1 MKNKYISFRNLSEQD
16 FPLLLKWLETPHVKT
31 WWDNEV
37 VWTLDKI
44 TQKYSSYVNQY
55 KIENGKKK
63 SIFAFIIVLDE
74 QSIGY
79 IQYYDAYDFLCVPAN
94 KAFDFQRSA
103 AIDFYLGEESILGQ
117 GLGSVALK
125 QFVQNIVFQQF
136 DTALV
141 TPDIKNVSAIAC
153 YQKAGF
159 MTFLTKEE
167 AHELW
172 LIAKKEAPHGHSS

>member
-1 MKNKYISFRNLSEQD
+1 MKNKHISFRRLSEQD
-16 FPLLLKWLETPHVKT
+16 FPLLIKWLETPHVKI
-31 WWDNEV
+31 WWDSEV

-63 SIFAFIIVLDE
+63 SIFAFIILLDE
-74 QSIGY
+74 QPIGY
-79 IQYYDAYDFLCVPAN
+79 IQYYDACDFLNLPAD

-103 AIDFYLGEESILGQ
+103 AIDFYLGEKSILGQ

-141 TPDIKNVSAIAC
+141 TPDIKNHSAITC

-159 MTFLTKEE
+159 MPFLTKEE

-172 LIAKKEAPHGHSS
+172 LIAKKEVSHVY

>member
-1 MKNKYISFRNLSEQD
+1 MTIFFRSLSEQD

-31 WWDNEV
+31 WWDSDV
-37 VWTLDKI
+37 VWTMDKI
-44 TQKYSSYVNQY
+44 TRKYGSYLNQY

-63 SIFAFIIVLDE
+63 SIFAFIILLDE
-74 QSIGY
+74 QPIGY
-79 IQYYDAYDFLCVPAN
+79 IQYYDVCDFLNLPAD
-94 KAFDFQRSA
+94 KAFDFQKSA
-103 AIDFYLGEESILGQ
+103 AIDFYLGEKSILGQ

-141 TPDIKNVSAIAC
+141 TPDIKNHSAIAC

-159 MTFLTKEE
+159 MPCLTKEE

-172 LIAKKEAPHGHSS
+172 LIAKKEVSHVH

>member
-1 MKNKYISFRNLSEQD
+1 MTISFRNLSEQD

-31 WWDNEV
+31 WWDSDV
-37 VWTLDKI
+37 VWTMDKI
-44 TQKYSSYVNQY
+44 TQKYGSYVNQY

-63 SIFAFIIVLDE
+63 SIFSFIIVLDE
-74 QSIGY
+74 QPIGY
-79 IQYYDAYDFLCVPAN
+79 VQYYDARDFLPLPTN
-94 KAFDFQRSA
+94 KIFDLQKSA

-141 TPDIKNVSAIAC
+141 TPDIKNHSAIAC

-159 MTFLTKEE
+159 VYLFTKEE
-167 AHELW
+167 AQELW
-172 LIAKKEAPHGHSS
+172 LIAKKEVPHVH

>member
-1 MKNKYISFRNLSEQD
+1 MKNKHISFCNLSEQD

-63 SIFAFIIVLDE
+63 SIFAFIILLDE
-74 QSIGY
+74 QPIGY
-79 IQYYDAYDFLCVPAN
+79 IQYYDVCDFLTLPTD
-94 KAFDFQRSA
+94 KAIDFQKSA
-103 AIDFYLGEESILGQ
+103 AIDFYLGEESVLGQ
-117 GLGSVALK
+117 GLGSAALK
-125 QFVQNIVFQQF
+125 QFVLNIVFQKF

-159 MTFLTKEE
+159 MPCLTKEE

-172 LIAKKEAPHGHSS
+172 LIAKKEVPHAH